1 MTSSPYHSQSNGK
14 AESAV
19 KIAKTLLKKARKDDA
34 DIYQAI
40 LNWRNT
46 PTECSEYSPSQ
57 KLHSR
62 RTRTTIPTTKELLQ
76 PEVAKNVAKE
86 IRIRRQHTKLWY
98 DRTAKALPELVVGQ
112 GVRMQSLTAG
122 GQWRRATVIKKV
134 SERSYLTQIEEG
146 QVYRRNQKY
155 L

>member
-1 MTSSPYHSQSNGK
+1 MARQNQLS
-14 AESAV
+14 
-19 KIAKTLLKKARKDDA
+19 KIAKSLLKKARKDDA

-76 PEVAKNVAKE
+76 PEVAKNVADE
-86 IRIRRQHTKLWY
+86 ILSDASIQNSGMTEQPRHCQ
-98 DRTAKALPELVVGQ
+98 
-112 GVRMQSLTAG
+112 
-122 GQWRRATVIKKV
+122 
-134 SERSYLTQIEEG
+134 
-146 QVYRRNQKY
+146 N
-155 L
+155 